1 MWLRRD
7 CMDNRW
13 AHVQGL
19 EMELEQEPAQGL
31 AQNELHGL
39 DNRDCSTVAQADT
52 DRENNR
58 GLGT

>member
-1 MWLRRD
+1 
-7 CMDNRW
+7 MDNRW